1 MLIYVNGDEG
11 FYKIDNFNYAL
22 ICFEGNRGKKVLLFV
37 KAKNRENSFA
47 IRFHEEMAKYGVFG
61 KKIDFLRG
69 EIYCWRKKEKI
80 SKNKGINF

>member
-1 MLIYVNGDEG
+1 M
-11 FYKIDNFNYAL
+11 
-22 ICFEGNRGKKVLLFV
+22 FV

-47 IRFHEEMAKYGVFG
+47 IQFHEEMAKYGVFG